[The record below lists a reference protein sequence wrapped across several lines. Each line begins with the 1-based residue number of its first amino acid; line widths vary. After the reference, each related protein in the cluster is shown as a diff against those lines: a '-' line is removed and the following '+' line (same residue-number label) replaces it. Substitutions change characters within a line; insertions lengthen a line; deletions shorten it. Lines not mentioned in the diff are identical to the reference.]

1 MTVDTKNNEKYL
13 WNAVRKF
20 DPASAPMV
28 ADRGEGA
35 WFSDVNGKRYL
46 DGVSGLWCLNVG
58 HGQEEIADA
67 AAEQLLE
74 LSYFPLTNSHKP
86 AVDLSKKISE
96 LLGADY
102 RTFFAN
108 GGSEANET
116 AFKIARQYHS
126 QTGNPGKY
134 KFISRYRAY
143 HGSTLGA
150 LSATA
155 QANRRFKYDPGAPGF
170 LHVQPPYSY
179 RSIFDKET
187 SENADLKAADLL
199 EEMINWEGEE
209 SVAAFIMEP
218 VISGGGVIIPSFR
231 YMQRVQD
238 ICKKYNV
245 LLISDEVV
253 SGFGRT
259 GKMFGFQ
266 HSEGVQ
272 PDIVTMAKGIT
283 SGYLPLGAT
292 SVRTEIADVFRKP
305 GEDTHLRHV
314 STFGG
319 HPASCAVALKN
330 IEIIERDQLV
340 DRVETL
346 GNSILDN
353 LKSCEEHKN
362 VGEVRRIGFL
372 AGLELVEDKETKE
385 PLSDAKLGK
394 VMGYCKEHGLIIGRN
409 GDTVPGQNN
418 VLIVAP
424 PFITSEEDLH
434 FVVDTVRDAIN
445 QL

>member
-1 MTVDTKNNEKYL
+1 MLFLKWNRLQCIEFKYRRGVFVTVDTKNNEKYL

-283 SGYLPLGAT
+283 RGYLPLGAT
-292 SVRTEIADVFRKP
+292 PVRTETAGVFRNP
-305 GEDTHLRHV
+305 GEDTRLRHV

-330 IEIIERDQLV
+330 IENIERDQLV

-353 LKSCEEHKN
+353 LKSCEEHK
-362 VGEVRRIGFL
+362 
-372 AGLELVEDKETKE
+372 
-385 PLSDAKLGK
+385 
-394 VMGYCKEHGLIIGRN
+394 
-409 GDTVPGQNN
+409 
-418 VLIVAP
+418 
-424 PFITSEEDLH
+424 
-434 FVVDTVRDAIN
+434 
-445 QL
+445 

>member
-1 MTVDTKNNEKYL
+1 MHQ
-13 WNAVRKF
+13 VR
-20 DPASAPMV
+20 AICN
-28 ADRGEGA
+28 RG
-35 WFSDVNGKRYL
+35 
-46 DGVSGLWCLNVG
+46 
-58 HGQEEIADA
+58 
-67 AAEQLLE
+67 
-74 LSYFPLTNSHKP
+74 
-86 AVDLSKKISE
+86 
-96 LLGADY
+96 
-102 RTFFAN
+102 
-108 GGSEANET
+108 
-116 AFKIARQYHS
+116 
-126 QTGNPGKY
+126 
-134 KFISRYRAY
+134 
-143 HGSTLGA
+143 
-150 LSATA
+150 
-155 QANRRFKYDPGAPGF
+155 
-170 LHVQPPYSY
+170 
-179 RSIFDKET
+179 
-187 SENADLKAADLL
+187 
-199 EEMINWEGEE
+199 
-209 SVAAFIMEP
+209 
-218 VISGGGVIIPSFR
+218 
-231 YMQRVQD
+231 
-238 ICKKYNV
+238 NV
-245 LLISDEVV
+245 LLISDAEA
-253 SGFGRT
+253 SGFRRT
-259 GKMFGFQ
+259 GNTIGFS
-266 HSEGVQ
+266 HSVAV
-272 PDIVTMAKGIT
+272 PPNIVTMAKGIT

-372 AGLELVEDKETKE
+372 AGLEMVEDKETKE

-434 FVVDTVRDAIN
+434 FVVDTVRD
-445 QL
+445 